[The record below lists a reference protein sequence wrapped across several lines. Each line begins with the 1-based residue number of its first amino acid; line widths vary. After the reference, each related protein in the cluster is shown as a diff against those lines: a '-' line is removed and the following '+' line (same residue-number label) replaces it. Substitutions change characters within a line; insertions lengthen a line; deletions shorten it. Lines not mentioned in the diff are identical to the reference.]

1 MIPKVMPEMI
11 LEKIFV
17 LGGGLQCLSPAKTL
31 RRSTMSQEAP
41 PVRKNA
47 RGSISSPG
55 ASVNLKGESPK
66 CAC

>member
-17 LGGGLQCLSPAKTL
+17 LGGLQCLSPAKTL
-31 RRSTMSQEAP
+31 RRSTMSQEAS

-47 RGSISSPG
+47 RGSISSLG